1 MDITP
6 LPFRAEL
13 AQYKK
18 QATDLVKAYRSGDP
32 EVMRSIR
39 QLHPRLR
46 GRANTNDRNDVTDS
60 EIRSAKLTGA
70 DARSVVAHW
79 YGFENWPR
87 LARHVEALT
96 RKDSGVLQFESAV
109 EAIITGNVDTLQSL
123 LSENPALVR
132 LRSTREHHATLL
144 HYVAANGVE
153 GFRQKTPKNAVHVA
167 EILLKSGAD
176 VDAELA
182 YSPAMR
188 KRYPERGGSRTLG
201 MVATSVHPARA
212 GVQIALLEILLEAG
226 AAIDGAPGRWNP
238 LIAALH
244 NGQPEAAEFL
254 AKRGARLNIEGAAG
268 LGMLD
273 LVKGFF
279 NVDGSPR
286 ADVTKEQM
294 ESAFIHACLY
304 GRTSVAE
311 FLLEKGVDPAAGA
324 NVGQTGL
331 HYAAHGGHLDT
342 FKMLLERK
350 APLEVLNVY
359 GGTVLGQATWSVMN
373 GDPSIDYVPIIET
386 LIDAGAN
393 AEAADYPTGN
403 DRVDDLLRRHGAKS

>member
-6 LPFRAEL
+6 LPFRAGL
-13 AQYKK
+13 AQCKK

-32 EVMRSIR
+32 KVMRSIR

-87 LARHVEALT
+87 LARQVEALT

-182 YSPAMR
+182 YSPAMP
-188 KRYPERGGSRTLG
+188 KRYPER
-201 MVATSVHPARA
+201 
-212 GVQIALLEILLEAG
+212 
-226 AAIDGAPGRWNP
+226 
-238 LIAALH
+238 
-244 NGQPEAAEFL
+244 
-254 AKRGARLNIEGAAG
+254 
-268 LGMLD
+268 
-273 LVKGFF
+273 
-279 NVDGSPR
+279 
-286 ADVTKEQM
+286 
-294 ESAFIHACLY
+294 
-304 GRTSVAE
+304 
-311 FLLEKGVDPAAGA
+311 
-324 NVGQTGL
+324 
-331 HYAAHGGHLDT
+331 
-342 FKMLLERK
+342 
-350 APLEVLNVY
+350 
-359 GGTVLGQATWSVMN
+359 
-373 GDPSIDYVPIIET
+373 
-386 LIDAGAN
+386 
-393 AEAADYPTGN
+393 
-403 DRVDDLLRRHGAKS
+403 